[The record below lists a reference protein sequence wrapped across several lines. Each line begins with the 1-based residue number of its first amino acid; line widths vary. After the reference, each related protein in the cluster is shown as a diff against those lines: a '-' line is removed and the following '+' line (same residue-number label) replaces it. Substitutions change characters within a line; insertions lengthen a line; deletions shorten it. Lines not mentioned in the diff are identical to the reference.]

1 MDLISDI
8 LGWSPYLEVVVRRIY
23 WNSPKLVELASSRSA
38 RRARPP
44 APVGEH
50 TFAAIEAF
58 LRESGI
64 GAGDLIVVHS
74 SAEALKPTGL
84 GPSKIVDR
92 MLALAGPSGT
102 VAMPAFPRYDGE
114 PQGVA
119 RMTADVSGLL
129 LEYDMKRSIPW
140 TGAVPL
146 KLMQRPGSVRSA
158 HPLNTMVARGPLAQ
172 AMMEKNLEG
181 DRPLPCGPN
190 SSWKFCLDH
199 GAKIIALGVDMAHSL
214 TMIHVAEDC
223 HEDKWPVSGWYRER
237 KFVVV
242 DGAARKEVLVR
253 ERHPRW
259 AMHYAERTL
268 ARDLVKRGIMRRAT
282 IDGIRVEV
290 LEAKALINF
299 LDSRNASGYPYYML
313 PARRDR

>member
-1 MDLISDI
+1 MGLVSNI
-8 LGWSPYLEVVVRRIY
+8 LGWSPYLEVLVRRIY
-23 WNSPKLVELASSRSA
+23 WNSPKLVELASSRSP
-38 RRARPP
+38 RRPRPAAP
-44 APVGEH
+44 AGEH
-50 TFAAIEAF
+50 TFDRIEGF
-58 LRESGI
+58 LREAGI

-102 VAMPAFPRYDGE
+102 VAMPAFPRYDAE
-114 PQGVA
+114 PQGIA
-119 RMTADVSGLL
+119 RMTADVSGLV
-129 LEYDMKRSIPW
+129 LEYNVKRSIPW

-146 KLMQRPGSVRSA
+146 KLMQRSGSVRSA
-158 HPLNTMVARGPLAQ
+158 HPLNTMVARGPLARP
-172 AMMEKNLEG
+172 MMEKNLEG

-199 GAKIIALGVDMAHSL
+199 GARIIALGVDMAHSL

-223 HEDKWPVSGWYRER
+223 HEDAWPVAGWYRER
-237 KFVVV
+237 RFVVV
-242 DGAARKEVLVR
+242 EGDARREVLVR

-268 ARDLVKRGIMRRAT
+268 SRDLTKRGIMRGAT

-290 LEAKALINF
+290 LEAKALMFF
-299 LDSRNASGYPYYML
+299 LESRKATGYPYYML
-313 PARRDR
+313 PARPA